1 MIFCRPNPIPT
12 TRAEVKNA
20 KLDKSTPRIFSPI
33 IINNK
38 NKTILDIND
47 ILLIVF
53 ELNIDE
59 FKLDNLLIPLSAKSI
74 TKPVTEKN
82 AVERNANL
90 IPS

>member
-1 MIFCRPNPIPT
+1 M
-12 TRAEVKNA
+12 
-20 KLDKSTPRIFSPI
+20 
-33 IINNK
+33 
-38 NKTILDIND
+38 DIND